1 MDSTT
6 SNLVYNV
13 NDFFSREASNLNH
26 PQQTHM
32 DSSVRY
38 FFSSLTVFLF
48 EGFKCQTKMV
58 YKVMIWC
65 LRGSSCD

>member
-32 DSSVRY
+32 DSSARY
-38 FFSSLTVFLF
+38 FFQALLCFCL
-48 EGFKCQTKMV
+48 
-58 YKVMIWC
+58 KVLSVRPKWFIK
-65 LRGSSCD
+65 